1 MSMSPPELCAA
12 HTVVTS
18 LLAQIGAHDPH
29 VEAQLIER
37 VFVDLRRIARRHLLR
52 ERRNHTLQP
61 TALVNEAY
69 LRLAKG
75 PHDGWEN
82 RAHFFATASRLMRHI
97 LVDYGRQRNAGK
109 RGGPRLQV
117 TLKEDLVR
125 TNTFSLDILALDEAL
140 DRLAGLDAR
149 QARIVELHFFGG
161 MGFEDIARLLGISDR
176 TVKGDWGMARA
187 WLKCV
192 LAGKA

>member
-1 MSMSPPELCAA
+1 MSTSPPELCDAR
-12 HTVVTS
+12 TEVTS
-18 LLAQIGAHDPH
+18 LLAQMGANDPDAEARL
-29 VEAQLIER
+29 VEL
-37 VFVDLRRIARRHLLR
+37 VFGDLRRIARRHLLR

-69 LRLAKG
+69 LRLANG
-75 PHDGWEN
+75 PQDSWEN
-82 RAHFFATASRLMRHI
+82 RAHFFATASRLMRHV
-97 LVDYGRQRNAGK
+97 LVDYGRHRNAEK
-109 RGGPRLQV
+109 CGGPRIQV

-125 TNTFSLDILALDEAL
+125 TNTFSIDILALDEAL
-140 DRLAGLDAR
+140 ERLAQLDAR

-161 MGFEDIARLLGISDR
+161 MGFEDIARLLKISDR

-187 WLKCV
+187 WLKYV

>member
-1 MSMSPPELCAA
+1 MSTSPPELCDAR
-12 HTVVTS
+12 TEVTS
-18 LLAQIGAHDPH
+18 LLAQMGAHDPDA
-29 VEAQLIER
+29 EARLIEL
-37 VFVDLRRIARRHLLR
+37 VFGDLRRIARRHLMR

-69 LRLAKG
+69 LRLAGG
-75 PHDGWEN
+75 PQDSWEN
-82 RAHFFATASRLMRHI
+82 KAHFFATASRLMRHV
-97 LVDYGRQRNAGK
+97 LVEYGRQRNAEK

-125 TNTFSLDILALDEAL
+125 TNTFSVDILALDQAL
-140 DRLAGLDAR
+140 ERLAQLDAR

-161 MGFEDIARLLGISDR
+161 MGFEDIARLLGVSDR

-187 WLKCV
+187 WLKYV